1 MEKLNLEEIKLSVLN
16 SVRLNFPGIE
26 IVFCFVHILRAFGRH
41 CKTNLGNHFYKDK
54 FQLEYFKVVSGI
66 FFGAKSRYK
75 KQFWNYHS
83 LILQKQSFQLSTN
96 CIESFNRSLKH
107 FLGLG
112 MCNQTRLNRE
122 MHLYHQQKVNLA
134 DAALNHGRM
143 RTIRRQTLVHQDSL
157 LNSLKEFEKPFL
169 ENSSFIDNSID
180 VPPLEDIL
188 PNMTELPSFL
198 GKEFGD
204 RQCGRITRSN
214 SVRYYPIH

>member
-16 SVRLNFPGIE
+16 SVRLNLPGIE
-26 IVFCFVHILRAFGRH
+26 I
-41 CKTNLGNHFYKDK
+41 DK

-157 LNSLKEFEKPFL
+157 LNSLKEF
-169 ENSSFIDNSID
+169 
-180 VPPLEDIL
+180 
-188 PNMTELPSFL
+188 
-198 GKEFGD
+198 GD

-214 SVRYYPIH
+214 SVRYNPIH